1 MEKRYSKLKEEI
13 MDLFGTISVEEIIKN
28 KNLSRVLKEIS
39 SSLDHISISDRYQI
53 KEGVLWKR

>member
-28 KNLSRVLKEIS
+28 RNLSRVLKEIS